1 MSPTFLNNLIEFLLV
16 MSLSFFFLK
25 LLNYSYPD
33 LMYPLFVYFSH
44 WKTLVMMMMKIW
56 MREVMMRIMKMTRM
70 KMTENLWKRKNQVKT
85 LVRTKSATL

>member
-16 MSLSFFFLK
+16 MLVVFFLK

-44 WKTLVMMMMKIW
+44 WKTLVMMMKIW